1 MSRLL
6 NSAFARCCR
15 ATKKYELSQED
26 ISNRKGKREFMK
38 YIAHLNKERIQ
49 TIRDHLRGTAE
60 LAGGFAKCFGKAD
73 WGYCCGMLHDIGKYS
88 LAFQEKIKNNTN
100 KQIDHSTAGAK
111 VCFEKGGMY
120 GFMSYCIAGHHS
132 GLPDYGS
139 SFDAG
144 NAPTLEGRKR
154 KRIEDYSAFKS
165 EIKIPEINTV
175 PFDPLKSPDPDFS
188 LSVFIRML
196 YSCLVDADFLDT
208 ENFMKN
214 GQTLRDTG
222 EDIGVLLERLK
233 GYVADWLQNK
243 DKDTV
248 NGRRTEI
255 LRHCFEKGIS
265 ERGIFQLTVPTGGGK
280 TIASLAFALQHAVEN
295 HMDRVIYVI
304 PYTSIIEQNAEIFR
318 RILGDQNVLE
328 NHYNVDY
335 ESSEELKP
343 MQLAAENWDKPVVVT
358 TNVQFF
364 ESLFANK
371 SSRCR
376 KLHNIANSVIIF
388 DEAQMLPTDYL
399 KPCIAMM
406 EELVGNFRSS
416 IVLCTATQP
425 ALTPFFQRKLP
436 VTELCPRVEEQFR
449 FFERVTFKNVG
460 MVSEGELIEKLEQ
473 EEQALCIVNT
483 KKRAQRIYQKMKG
496 EGVFHLSTTMYP
508 KHRRRILEKIRQL
521 VKNGERCILISTSL
535 VEAGVDLDFRAV
547 YRQLAGVDSMIQAA
561 GRCNR
566 EGKRDP
572 KESFAYIFQF
582 EEKENIPGQQLQ
594 IDVSKMLLSEGEDIS
609 SLRGIEKYFEAL
621 YHFRGESLDKRKI
634 LEKFKGKR
642 YNFSK
647 AAREFKLIEEN
658 TLTVFV
664 SNEKEAEEI
673 LQQIRWQGY
682 TKSGMRKAGQYC
694 VQLYESEVEKLQGA
708 GMLRQI
714 SENIEDFFELV
725 DKEQY
730 SENRE
735 L

>member
-1 MSRLL
+1 M
-6 NSAFARCCR
+6 
-15 ATKKYELSQED
+15 E
-26 ISNRKGKREFMK
+26 
-38 YIAHLNKERIQ
+38 YIAHFNEKHSQ
-49 TIRDHLRGTAE
+49 TIKEHLYGTAK
-60 LAGGFAKCFGKAD
+60 LAGSFAERFGKGD

-88 LAFQEKIKNNTN
+88 FAFQEKIKNDSS
-100 KQIDHSTAGAK
+100 KRVDHSTAGAK

-139 SFDAG
+139 SSDAG

-154 KRIEDYSAFKS
+154 KQIEDYSAFRS
-165 EIKIPEINTV
+165 EIEIPEINTP
-175 PFDPLKSPDPDFS
+175 PFDPSKEPDPDFS

-196 YSCLVDADFLDT
+196 FSCLVDADFLDT
-208 ENFMKN
+208 ESFMQN
-214 GQTLRDTG
+214 GQVHRDTG
-222 EDIGVLLERLK
+222 EDVDILLERLK
-233 GYVADWLQNK
+233 DHVADWLLNE
-243 DKDTV
+243 DTDTV

-255 LRHCFEKGIS
+255 LRHCFEKGYS

-280 TIASLAFALQHAVEN
+280 TIASLAFALQHAVEH

-304 PYTSIIEQNAEIFR
+304 PYTSIIEQNAEVFR

-388 DEAQMLPTDYL
+388 DEAQMLPADYL

-425 ALTPFFQRKLP
+425 ALTSFFQRKMP
-436 VTELCPRVEEQFR
+436 VTELCPRVEEQFC
-449 FFERVTFKNVG
+449 FFESVTFKNVG
-460 MVSEGELIEKLEQ
+460 MISEDVLIEKLEQ
-473 EEQALCIVNT
+473 EDQALCIVNT
-483 KKRAQRIYQKMKG
+483 KKRAQRIYQKLKG

-508 KHRRRILEKIRQL
+508 KHRRQILEKVRKL
-521 VKNGERCILISTSL
+521 VKAGEKCILISTSL
-535 VEAGVDLDFRAV
+535 VEAGVDLDFRTV

-566 EGKRDP
+566 EGKRDS
-572 KESFAYIFQF
+572 KESIAYIFQF
-582 EEKENIPGQQLQ
+582 EEKENVPGQQLQ
-594 IDVSKMLLSEGEDIS
+594 IDVSKMLLSENEDIS
-609 SLRGIEKYFEAL
+609 SLHGIEKYFEAL
-621 YHFRGESLDKRKI
+621 YHFRGESLDKKKI
-634 LEKFKGKR
+634 LEEFRGKR
-642 YNFSK
+642 YNFAK
-647 AAREFKLIEEN
+647 AAQAFKLIEEN

-664 SNEKEAEEI
+664 SKEEEAKE
-673 LQQIRWQGY
+673 LLWQMEHQGY

-694 VQLYESEVEKLQGA
+694 VQLYENDIQKLQGA
-708 GMLRQI
+708 GMLRPI
-714 SENIEDFFELV
+714 SEDIKNFFELV
-725 DKEQY
+725 NESQY
-730 SENRE
+730 TEEMGLDLGVESGVAI
-735 L
+735 LM